1 MKAQAAQSGLVQE
14 TMYANKLLGNVL
26 TWIVLIYQAFA
37 LFVFFACIYFGIGW
51 IKEPFIGSF
60 YEHTLIFNDS
70 GPTQKGTPWELNG
83 LVASGDQ
90 LIAVNH
96 IPVQSQNDV
105 RKVILGKF
113 SPGATIPLTVHFV
126 NGATSDIDVTL
137 GLFPPES
144 VTLYFVV
151 PAVISA
157 IFLIFSLWI
166 FGLRRNEPAGR
177 AFSLFASSI
186 AIATG
191 AFFNILSLIHI

>member
-70 GPTQKGTPWELNG
+70 GPTQKGTPWALNG

-105 RKVILGKF
+105 RKVILG
-113 SPGATIPLTVHFV
+113 
-126 NGATSDIDVTL
+126 
-137 GLFPPES
+137 
-144 VTLYFVV
+144 
-151 PAVISA
+151 
-157 IFLIFSLWI
+157 
-166 FGLRRNEPAGR
+166 
-177 AFSLFASSI
+177 
-186 AIATG
+186 
-191 AFFNILSLIHI
+191 